1 MSFKRI
7 DENLNIHQSLPDQP
21 TLEAQELKQKF
32 DEAANIIKDYINNTF
47 LPELEEKGTFSEGD
61 VYTYTKKILA
71 QGGIEGDVKGNL
83 EGNVT
88 GSCSGNARNSN

>member
-47 LPELEEKGTFSEGD
+47 LPELEEKGTFSDGS
-61 VYTYTKKILA
+61 TYTFKQKIIA
-71 QGGIEGDVKGNL
+71 PEGIEGNVKGGL
-83 EGNVT
+83 QGNVE
-88 GSCSGNARNSN
+88 